1 MDLTTAVKAK
11 VAAGVLPHANGIAVD
26 HVRFMSGVCV
36 GCDTPFASDGVGG
49 VQFDAGS
56 EKRLLH
62 VECYVVWT
70 EACAD

>member
-1 MDLTTAVKAK
+1 MDLTTAIKAK
-11 VAAGVLPHANGIAVD
+11 IAAGVLPHANGIAVD
-26 HVRFMSGVCV
+26 HVV